1 MNEHWNLHSGNTV
14 RLTEGEKVIVKPAT
28 WKKINQV
35 SIITIQWDEYEIAI
49 NLTERHPQDVLDEFN
64 GNYKDKT
71 IRTILSEINQNS
83 QSNEKQFLLKIVK
96 GLFPGT
102 DYVTFFDSMDF
113 QDQIIFLGLLS
124 LFSSSPLVIIQD
136 YILNLLSEEQSRVLL
151 EYISESNRTFI
162 LISERK
168 SDYWVFKHYEKYTTP
183 SIKVDEPL
191 PIWLSMIVGNER
203 KHTEKILELSRH
215 FDNTVILDTW
225 STDGTYE
232 ILKQGWLKILW
243 PWRLHSKHNSLV
255 DVRNLSVELN
265 PSEWRL
271 ILDADEEITPW
282 DIDKLKNIRPGEDTT
297 WIIIPWKDYRYW
309 EGLEFTDWK
318 TALIKRWVLF
328 EWLAHACPQ
337 IWIRNRWE
345 SLIWADDVAIKH
357 FPVVDT
363 ELIQK
368 KVKYYLTQLFTG
380 VEKQPHWLRYYWFIG
395 YTYFKNSDTENAK
408 KYFSIITKRQHWL
421 FPAETIQSYLILI
434 AILYNEGN
442 YSNAEEILNAATS
455 YINTQK
461 NDDEIKGSPLIT
473 YLEEL
478 RVIFNEKIPQMP
490 YFNFWF

>member
-168 SDYWVFKHYEKYTTP
+168 SDYW
-183 SIKVDEPL
+183 
-191 PIWLSMIVGNER
+191 
-203 KHTEKILELSRH
+203 
-215 FDNTVILDTW
+215 
-225 STDGTYE
+225 
-232 ILKQGWLKILW
+232 
-243 PWRLHSKHNSLV
+243 
-255 DVRNLSVELN
+255 
-265 PSEWRL
+265 
-271 ILDADEEITPW
+271 
-282 DIDKLKNIRPGEDTT
+282 
-297 WIIIPWKDYRYW
+297 
-309 EGLEFTDWK
+309 
-318 TALIKRWVLF
+318 
-328 EWLAHACPQ
+328 
-337 IWIRNRWE
+337 
-345 SLIWADDVAIKH
+345 
-357 FPVVDT
+357 
-363 ELIQK
+363 
-368 KVKYYLTQLFTG
+368 
-380 VEKQPHWLRYYWFIG
+380 
-395 YTYFKNSDTENAK
+395 
-408 KYFSIITKRQHWL
+408 
-421 FPAETIQSYLILI
+421 
-434 AILYNEGN
+434 
-442 YSNAEEILNAATS
+442 
-455 YINTQK
+455 
-461 NDDEIKGSPLIT
+461 
-473 YLEEL
+473 
-478 RVIFNEKIPQMP
+478 
-490 YFNFWF
+490 